1 MTSCCYDGN
10 KQKESETRF
19 YGQIPRIDFLPVTEG
34 LILRANLKNRRFARK
49 DVSAHGLIST
59 AFGKIIR
66 IDENRDF
73 VRKLFCKYF
82 HPLPSI

>member
-10 KQKESETRF
+10 KQKESEARF
-19 YGQIPRIDFLPVTEG
+19 YGQIPRISVLPVTWG
-34 LILRANLKNRRFARK
+34 WHLRANPKNRRFARK
-49 DVSAHGLIST
+49 DVLAHGLSST
-59 AFGKIIR
+59 AFGKIGR

-82 HPLPSI
+82 HSLPSI